1 MKSLRKRIQILKQ
14 RVIALA
20 DILKALPDLNCPSD
34 FDVTGDGLTKQWVAY
49 ELALTLG
56 LLSEADLTYRTIWS
70 NDAEWSASQLHI
82 ASVSADNLLSKL
94 KDDIINQIDRQ
105 IADLRQVLSE
115 PSDSDILL
123 EIILSVQEL
132 VLAFS
137 ALDIEDLLLSSKIL
151 LFLVDLVDSREK
163 LDNTAGRAL
172 RSKVNSFLSESWIY
186 PWVYDHKENPCQ
198 IEYRALFSFARFDPR
213 ELTMNLFEGLS
224 VTLRSIAGKKEIV
237 DTIHLALERVAE
249 LIAQDSLDGLFDILS
264 ANGSPFGGV
273 NPNAKSLINV
283 IPGSGDDQ
291 CRPILFAFAKTGGGK
306 SRFSTPA
313 IMRQVREH
321 LIHCQNRVMVVIL
334 IAPLDGLSDS
344 LEDSIGD
351 IGAHMNNGKGPLQ
364 LFIPLAV
371 FNNKISLIN
380 WR

>member
-1 MKSLRKRIQILKQ
+1 MRSLRKRVQILKQ
-14 RVIALA
+14 RALALA
-20 DILKALPDLNCPSD
+20 DIIKDLPNLECPGD
-34 FDVTGDGLTKQWVAY
+34 FDVTGEGLTKQWVAY
-49 ELALTLG
+49 ELAVTLG
-56 LLSEADLTYRTIWS
+56 LLDEAVLTYRTIWPQEE
-70 NDAEWSASQLHI
+70 EWS
-82 ASVSADNLLSKL
+82 SAQSKL
-94 KDDIINQIDRQ
+94 VHFSVDPLLPHLKEDIHAEALVHRDE
-105 IADLRQVLSE
+105 IAGFEYAKLGPDKLF
-115 PSDSDILL
+115 
-123 EIILSVQEL
+123 EIIATAHEL
-132 VLAFS
+132 INAETVAKLHWSISGPIVGLTSLIHDAIPN
-137 ALDIEDLLLSSKIL
+137 LDEDT
-151 LFLVDLVDSREK
+151 R
-163 LDNTAGRAL
+163 RRL
-172 RSKVNSFLSESWIY
+172 RSMTSSYLSDLWIY
-186 PWVYDHKENPCQ
+186 PWIYNKDPDSFRYQYKL
-198 IEYRALFSFARFDPR
+198 LFSCARFIPQ

-224 VTLRSIAGKKEIV
+224 NILRSIANNKEIHE
-237 DTIHLALERVAE
+237 TIQHALEHVGG
-249 LIAQDSLDGLFDILS
+249 LIAQDGLDGLFDILS

-371 FNNKISLIN
+371 FKNKMSLIN